1 MSKKFERLFFAL
13 WPDQL
18 VRKQLSETYEN
29 VEDLAG
35 QGGPLSPANLH
46 LTLHFLGNIPLP
58 KVDCFIK
65 QAEKIKLP
73 CFELE
78 INRLGYF
85 KKPKISWL
93 GPVSFPQALSQLQ
106 FSLGENIKLC
116 GFQPESRLFQPHVT
130 MARKIQQS
138 VLSDQIKPVQWKV
151 DRFALIKSIML
162 DTSVKYELRA
172 SFPLMKND

>member
-1 MSKKFERLFFAL
+1 M
-13 WPDQL
+13 Q
-18 VRKQLSETYEN
+18 
-29 VEDLAG
+29 
-35 QGGPLSPANLH
+35 
-46 LTLHFLGNIPLP
+46 
-58 KVDCFIK
+58 
-65 QAEKIKLP
+65 
-73 CFELE
+73 
-78 INRLGYF
+78 
-85 KKPKISWL
+85 KPKSCCL

-106 FSLGENIKLC
+106 LSLGENIKLC
-116 GFQPESRLFQPHVT
+116 GFQPESRPFQPHVT